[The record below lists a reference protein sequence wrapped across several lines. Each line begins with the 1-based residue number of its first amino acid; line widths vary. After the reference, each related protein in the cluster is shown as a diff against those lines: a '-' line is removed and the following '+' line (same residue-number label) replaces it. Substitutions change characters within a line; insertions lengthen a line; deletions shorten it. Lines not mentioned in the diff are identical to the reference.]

1 MTMDAKNV
9 KSALRAIS
17 DRLPDSASYAD
28 AMYELYVHMKV
39 ARGMEAADQ
48 GRVVPHDGVKRKFS
62 R

>member
-1 MTMDAKNV
+1 MNAKNV
-9 KSALRAIS
+9 KSALRAIA
-17 DRLPDSASYAD
+17 DRLPQSASHTD

-48 GRVVPHDGVKRKFS
+48 GRVVPHDDVKRRFL